1 MRNNDSKSISLILIV
16 IIPMIFLLTA
26 CAGNITV
33 KPDYQPQTKADT
45 PLASVPALKIKLLNF
60 EDKREQRTEAI
71 LIGRRQA
78 AFGVPMGDVFSDRP
92 IFEIIRDA
100 VKTELIRNGHSIVAD
115 NEDISMK
122 GEIRKFWVG
131 TEVTALYWDVIGE
144 VSIVIEVKRSTDSTP
159 ILLGPYSGKNVERT
173 YINPSEEIV
182 TRVLMKSLEGVM
194 SSMSSAPEL
203 VKMLGTK

>member
-16 IIPMIFLLTA
+16 IVPMTFLLTA

-33 KPDYQPQTKADT
+33 KPDYQPQAKADT

-71 LIGRRQA
+71 LIGHRQA
-78 AFGVPMGDVFSDRP
+78 AFGVPMGDVFSERP

-100 VKTELIRNGHSIVAD
+100 VKTELIRNGHSIVTD
-115 NEDISMK
+115 NEDILMK

-131 TEVTALYWDVIGE
+131 TDVTALYWDVIGE
-144 VSIVIEVKRSTDSTP
+144 VSIVIEVKRPTDKTS

-173 YINPSEEIV
+173 YINPGEEIV
-182 TRVLMKSLEGVM
+182 TRVLIKSLEGVM
-194 SSMSSAPEL
+194 LSMGSDPEL
-203 VKMLGTK
+203 VKVLRTK

>member
-1 MRNNDSKSISLILIV
+1 MRNNDSKSIYLILIV

-60 EDKREQRTEAI
+60 EDKREPRTEAI

-100 VKTELIRNGHSIVAD
+100 VKAELVRNGHSIVTD
-115 NEDISMK
+115 NEDILMK
-122 GEIRKFWVG
+122 GEIRKFWVE
-131 TEVTALYWDVIGE
+131 TDVTALYWDVIGE
-144 VSIVIEVKRSTDSTP
+144 VSIVVEVKYPAVGTP
-159 ILLGPYSGKNVERT
+159 ILLGHYSGKNVERT
-173 YINPSEEIV
+173 YTNPGEEIV
-182 TRVLMKSLEGVM
+182 TRVFVKSLEGVM
-194 SSMSSAPEL
+194 SSMRSDPAL
-203 VKMLGTK
+203 VKVLGTK

>member
-1 MRNNDSKSISLILIV
+1 MT
-16 IIPMIFLLTA
+16 FLLTA

-33 KPDYQPQTKADT
+33 KPDYQPQAKADT
-45 PLASVPALKIKLLNF
+45 PLASEPALKIKLLNF

-100 VKTELIRNGHSIVAD
+100 VKTELTRNGHSIVTD
-115 NEDISMK
+115 NEDIVMK

-131 TEVTALYWDVIGE
+131 TDVTALYWDVIGE
-144 VSIVIEVKRSTDSTP
+144 VSILVEVKHPSGMA

-173 YINPSEEIV
+173 YVNPGEEIV
-182 TRVLMKSLEGVM
+182 TRVLIKSLDGVM
-194 SSMSSAPEL
+194 LSISSDPEL
-203 VKMLGTK
+203 VKVLRTK